1 MILLVMSCFIDKIS
15 VYKEVQMRYK
25 FDFWRKV
32 LSVLMLFSLFGC
44 GGNSNSN
51 IEKNS
56 KDLPVVI
63 IGPSTVY
70 IAHELNEAVHEDK
83 SDCRLEGWGERLYEF
98 ANDENA
104 IYNYARPGSSSASFF
119 ESPDGKDR
127 IEQMLWGP
135 DRDHYWDGAKEK
147 MRELEKG
154 LLLIQY
160 GANEKVTDE
169 VNFKNNIRRYIDE
182 AKELNFTPILITEIE
197 KRIRNADKTL
207 KQSRGDYPK
216 WMKEVGEEKGVRVLD
231 LNSKSY
237 KEYSR
242 YTDKEWDE
250 KFAKCWSRWG
260 SKNKQ
265 DTHFEPKGAKI
276 VAGWIKELA
285 CEDKNS
291 LLCKQLL
298 GYKKPFKLSSD
309 NFIPDHNSPSFS
321 WQNRPKYTKSF
332 ALIIDDHDAKDGDK
346 NWVHWVVFNIDKN
359 TKNIK
364 QNSIPSGAI
373 VEQNSL
379 GAKSYVDPAYPDTH
393 KYVAYLYALD
403 IEDITKAQYAN
414 QTPIYKPNKIY
425 DHKEFEKVFGNFILE
440 KSVLTSK

>member
-1 MILLVMSCFIDKIS
+1 MI
-15 VYKEVQMRYK
+15 YK

-32 LSVLMLFSLFGC
+32 LSVLILFSFFGC
-44 GGNSNSN
+44 GGSSGSNSSVV
-51 IEKNS
+51 EKKS
-56 KDLPVVI
+56 KALPIVI

-70 IAHELNEAVHEDK
+70 IANEINEAVHEDK
-83 SDCRLEGWGERLYEF
+83 SDCRLEGWGQRLYEF
-98 ANDENA
+98 ASDENK

-119 ESPDGKDR
+119 DSSEGESR
-127 IEQMLWGP
+127 VNQMLWGP
-135 DRDHYWDGAKEK
+135 DRDHYWAKTKEK
-147 MRELEKG
+147 MREFEKG

-169 VNFKNNIRRYIDE
+169 VDFKNNIRRYIDE
-182 AKELNFTPILITEIE
+182 AKELNFTPVLITEIE
-197 KRIRNADKTL
+197 KRKRNADGTVVHD
-207 KQSRGDYPK
+207 RGDYPK
-216 WMKEVGEEKGVRVLD
+216 WMKEVATEKGLRVLD
-231 LNSKSY
+231 LNSKSF

-260 SKNKQ
+260 SKSKQ

-298 GYKKPFKLSSD
+298 GSKKPFKLNSD
-309 NFIPDHNSPSFS
+309 NFIPDHNSPSFT

-332 ALIIDDHDAKDGDK
+332 ALIIDDQDAKDGDK

-379 GAKSYVDPAYPDTH
+379 GAKSYADPAYPKSH
-393 KYVAYLYALD
+393 KYVAHLYALD
-403 IEDITKAQYAN
+403 IEDITKAHYIDKDE
-414 QTPIYKPNKIY
+414 TPIYKSDRVY
-425 DHKEFEKVFGNFILE
+425 DHKKFEKVFGNFILG
-440 KSVLTSK
+440 KSVLESR